1 MTRHSPD
8 QEPPG
13 EAAPGVRVPG
23 KPALRAEGLARRDA
37 LAPAAR
43 EEAARRLVHTLLS
56 LPELAGVGVIAGYWP
71 LRSELDPRP
80 ALVALAERGH
90 RIALPVVAE
99 PSLVFRAWTPGTP
112 LVRGPFGVEAPGPEA
127 QVLHPQALL
136 VPLSRFDR
144 ARHRIGYGKGHYDR
158 ALAALERAGPVI
170 AIGVA
175 FSVQEAQTIPAED
188 HDRRLDLV
196 VTEAETIRAPHGAA
210 AAREA

>member
-1 MTRHSPD
+1 MTRHPPEDEALEDEAPATDAPD
-8 QEPPG
+8 
-13 EAAPGVRVPG
+13 

-37 LAPAAR
+37 LDPAFR

-56 LPELAGVGVIAGYWP
+56 LPELAGVGVVAGYWP

-80 ALVALAERGH
+80 ALVSLAERGH

-127 QVLHPQALL
+127 EVLHPQALL